1 MPIRV
6 PKELPAIKVLE
17 KEKIF
22 VMDEDRAMH
31 QDIRPLKILILNLMP
46 KKAETEVQLLRLLSN
61 TPLQINIEFLHMCS
75 HDTKN
80 TPSDHLKRFY
90 HKFNEISDCFYDG
103 MIVTGAPVE
112 QLPFEEV
119 DYWQEFKK
127 ILLWSKTHVFSTF
140 YICWGAQAGLYYHY
154 GINKHSLS
162 NKLFGV
168 YEHDVLMPTWSI
180 LKGFDDVFLAPH
192 SRYTEMTET
201 DIKEIEELEILVS
214 SKKAG
219 VFLVGNKNNRAF
231 YAMGHLE
238 YDRET
243 LQQEFKRDQLKGI
256 EPKTPENYFPENA
269 STEKP
274 QLRWHMAASLLFS
287 NWLNYAV
294 YQNTPYHLTD
304 LLEEGKKE
312 VRNHI

>member
-31 QDIRPLKILILNLMP
+31 QDIRPLQILILNLMP

-61 TPLQINIEFLHMCS
+61 TPLQINVEFLYMCS
-75 HDTKN
+75 HDAKN
-80 TPSDHLKRFY
+80 TSSEHLERFY
-90 HKFNEISDCFYDG
+90 HQFKAIKEQFYDG
-103 MIVTGAPVE
+103 LIITGAPIE

-119 DYWQEFKK
+119 DYWEELQEIFQ
-127 ILLWSKTHVFSTF
+127 WSNTHVFSTF
-140 YICWGAQAGLYYHY
+140 HICWGAQAGLYYHHN
-154 GINKHSLS
+154 INKYRLQQ
-162 NKLFGV
+162 KLTGI
-168 YEHDVLMPTWSI
+168 YTHKVLTPTWSI
-180 LKGFDDVFLAPH
+180 LKGFDDIFDAPH
-192 SRYTEMTET
+192 SRYTGVKRS
-201 DIKEIEELEILVS
+201 DIALAKDLEVLAES
-214 SKKAG
+214 DEAG
-219 VFLVGNKNNRAF
+219 LFLVGNKNNRAF

-243 LQQEFKRDQLKGI
+243 LEQEFKRDQLKGI
-256 EPKTPENYFPENA
+256 QPNLPENYFPHNDT
-269 STEKP
+269 SKRP

-294 YQNTPYHLTD
+294 YQNTPYDLTK
-304 LLEEGKKE
+304 LLED
-312 VRNHI
+312 

>member
-31 QDIRPLKILILNLMP
+31 QDIRPLQILILNLMP
-46 KKAETEVQLLRLLSN
+46 KKDETEVQLLRLLSN
-61 TPLQINIEFLHMCS
+61 TPLQINVDFLHMSS
-75 HDTKN
+75 HEAKN
-80 TPSDHLKRFY
+80 TSKDHLKRFY
-90 HKFNEISDCFYDG
+90 HQFSDVKEKYYDG
-103 MIVTGAPVE
+103 LIVTGAPVE

-119 DYWQEFKK
+119 DYWNELTNIFQ
-127 ILLWSKTHVFSTF
+127 WSKTHVFSTF
-140 YICWGAQAGLYYHY
+140 HICWGAQAGLYYHHHIQKHPLDKKLS
-154 GINKHSLS
+154 GIYL
-162 NKLFGV
+162 
-168 YEHDVLMPTWSI
+168 HDVLTPTWSI

-192 SRYTEMTET
+192 SRYTTVNRAAIEVV
-201 DIKEIEELEILVS
+201 EELVILAES
-214 SKKAG
+214 AEAG
-219 VFLVGNKNNRAF
+219 IFLVGNKNNRAF

-243 LQQEFKRDQLKGI
+243 LQQEFYRDQAKGI
-256 EPKTPENYFPENA
+256 RPKLPEHYFPNDD
-269 STEKP
+269 SQKYP

-294 YQNTPYHLTD
+294 YQNTPYD
-304 LLEEGKKE
+304 LSSLSKEE
-312 VRNHI
+312 I